1 MRKRFEEGR
10 ANQGKRRASRSIAQV
25 RAVPRQNETNKVI
38 ELDDANDLMEVVS
51 IYDKRNVVRGDTEK
65 NFFFAFDTPGK
76 LFKPSVSQPLTEIIS
91 QTDGVAGLARHQL
104 LF

>member
-25 RAVPRQNETNKVI
+25 RAVPRQNETKKVI

-51 IYDKRNVVRGDTEK
+51 IYDKRNVMRGDTEK

-76 LFKPSVSQPLTEIIS
+76 LFKPSAS
-91 QTDGVAGLARHQL
+91 
-104 LF
+104 